1 MKIFLLKTI
10 YLTQNLSGMKKYL
23 LYLVLPFFLGCAELQ
38 QIADQ
43 LPTEG
48 GYVSNAEVA
57 AGLRQAL
64 DFGIDKQVSKLTE
77 EDGFFRNELVRIT
90 LPPELQKVDR
100 TLRDVGLDALADEG
114 LKVLNRA
121 AEDAVKEATPIFVNA
136 LKEITFTFARNIL
149 TGNERAATDYLA
161 DKTTDELYTKFNP
174 VITNS
179 LEEVGANRVWTNII
193 NRYNT
198 LPLTSN
204 VNPDLPDY
212 VTKEALEGVFTMIAV
227 EEKEIRNNFA
237 ARTTQLLKRVFALQ
251 DQNGGS

>member
-1 MKIFLLKTI
+1 
-10 YLTQNLSGMKKYL
+10 MKKYFL
-23 LYLVLPFFLGCAELQ
+23 LLFLPFLMGCAELQ

-43 LPTEG
+43 LPAEG
-48 GYVSNAEVA
+48 GYISNAEVA

-64 DFGIDKQVSKLTE
+64 NFGIDKQVTKLTE

-136 LKEITFTFARNIL
+136 VKEITFTDARNIL
-149 TGNERAATDYLA
+149 TGGERAATNYLA
-161 DKTTDELYTKFNP
+161 DKTTDELYNKFNP

-179 LEEVGANRVWTNII
+179 LDEVGATQVWANII
-193 NRYNT
+193 NRYNA
-198 LPLTSN
+198 LPLTSG
-204 VNPDLPDY
+204 VNPNLPDY
-212 VTKEALEGVFTMIAV
+212 VTKEALDGVFTMIAV

-237 ARTTQLLKRVFALQ
+237 ARTTELLKRVFALQ
-251 DQNGGS
+251 D

>member
-1 MKIFLLKTI
+1 
-10 YLTQNLSGMKKYL
+10 MKKYL
-23 LYLVLPFFLGCAELQ
+23 ILFLVPFFLGCAELQ
-38 QIADQ
+38 QIADN
-43 LPTEG
+43 LPAEG

-64 DFGIDKQVSKLTE
+64 NFGIEKQVTKLTK

-136 LKEITFTFARNIL
+136 VKEITFTDARNIL
-149 TGNERAATDYLA
+149 TGSDNAATTYLEN
-161 DKTTDELYTKFNP
+161 KTTAELYGKFNP
-174 VITNS
+174 VISNS
-179 LEEVGANRVWTNII
+179 LDEVGATQVWASII
-193 NRYNT
+193 NRYNA
-198 LPLTSN
+198 LPLTSS

-212 VTKEALEGVFTMIAV
+212 VTNEALEGVFTMIAV
-227 EEKEIRNNFA
+227 EEKEIRNNFG
-237 ARTTQLLKRVFALQ
+237 ARTTELLKRVFALQ
-251 DQNGGS
+251 DR